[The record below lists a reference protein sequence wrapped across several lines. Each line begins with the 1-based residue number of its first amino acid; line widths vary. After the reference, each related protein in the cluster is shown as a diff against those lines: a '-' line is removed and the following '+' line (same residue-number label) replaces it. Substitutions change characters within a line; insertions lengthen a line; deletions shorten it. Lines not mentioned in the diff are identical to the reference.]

1 LIHELLG
8 LSDTLTL
15 VIICIGAVATSAVHG
30 ATGVAGGFLMSAL
43 LAPLI
48 GVQAVVPVMTVMML
62 VSHSSRAMLN
72 RSQINWQAFKLV
84 IVPAA
89 PFIVVS
95 AYFYKDL
102 PVAFI
107 GFLMGVVILSSIP
120 LRRLGTRFGT
130 TQPRTLGAMGGVYG
144 LLSGASIGPGMVITP
159 FLLGFG
165 LRREHFVATLAAIAF
180 VTNISRF
187 TVYTSTSLYDWSGI
201 FLGALIGLLS
211 IPGNWLGR
219 SVLRKL
225 SSNAH
230 LVIVEA
236 FSVVGALQFFY
247 LGYKAI

>member
-1 LIHELLG
+1 MIHEWLG
-8 LSDTLTL
+8 LSNALTL

-30 ATGVAGGFLMSAL
+30 ATGVAGGFLMAAL

-72 RSQINWQAFKLV
+72 RSEINWQAFRLV
-84 IVPAA
+84 IVPAT
-89 PFIVVS
+89 PFIVLS
-95 AYFYKDL
+95 AYLYKDL
-102 PVAFI
+102 PVALI
-107 GFLMGVVILSSIP
+107 GFLMGVVIIASIP

-130 TQPRTLGAMGGVYG
+130 TAPRTLGVMGGVYG
-144 LLSGASIGPGMVITP
+144 LLSGASIGPGMLITP

-180 VTNISRF
+180 ITNIGRF
-187 TVYTSTSLYDWSGI
+187 TVYSSTSLYDWSGI
-201 FLGALIGLLS
+201 FLGALIGALT

-219 SVLRKL
+219 SVLRRL
-225 SSNAH
+225 STQTH

-247 LGYKAI
+247 LGYKAL